1 MLIKRLRIFILI
13 ALLLTLSLL
22 TIGCTSTN
30 QRVQEALNKSMGYT
44 SMHIKGTGN
53 ASVEIV
59 SLSQNI
65 NMDYAF
71 DIKVK
76 DEDLVMSMD
85 TKSNIMDMNME
96 IYMVDDRILMYI
108 PILFDKYI
116 DASEMMDEI
125 DKNAIGMDVS
135 AFDFDVKNTELEP
148 ENTKIDFD
156 GNEID
161 VMKVKVLLEEDEL
174 TDIIK
179 KVFEQQNF
187 SSDTLSGQ
195 SMQQT
200 ASLYES
206 IDLSSAEYTLYI
218 DNNNNIKRYA
228 VDAEFTLDLNGEV
241 ALFDMKM
248 IYDLIETGD
257 SIVVEMPD
265 VNQEDIVSMS
275 ELM

>member
-1 MLIKRLRIFILI
+1 
-13 ALLLTLSLL
+13 
-22 TIGCTSTN
+22 
-30 QRVQEALNKSMGYT
+30 
-44 SMHIKGTGN
+44 
-53 ASVEIV
+53 
-59 SLSQNI
+59 
-65 NMDYAF
+65 MDYAF

-76 DEDLVMSMD
+76 DENLVMSMD

-96 IYMVDDRILMYI
+96 IYMVDDRILMYM

-156 GNEID
+156 GKEIE

-195 SMQQT
+195 SMQQA
-200 ASLYES
+200 ASMYES
-206 IDLSSAEYTLYI
+206 IDLSSADYTLYI

-248 IYDLIETGD
+248 IYDLIETGE
-257 SIVVEMPD
+257 SIVVEMPN
-265 VNQEDIVSMS
+265 VNPEDIISMS